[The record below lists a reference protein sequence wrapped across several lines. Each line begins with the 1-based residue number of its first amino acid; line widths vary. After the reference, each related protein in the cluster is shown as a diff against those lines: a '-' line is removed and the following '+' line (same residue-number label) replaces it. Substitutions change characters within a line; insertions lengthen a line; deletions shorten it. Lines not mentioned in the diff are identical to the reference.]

1 MLRAIHPWGSSH
13 ENALE
18 LTGVQMSPAS
28 LFGVVIT
35 RKMTITLRAAELRTT
50 WMGDMNPNLFGIRIQ
65 LNL

>member
-1 MLRAIHPWGSSH
+1 
-13 ENALE
+13 
-18 LTGVQMSPAS
+18 MSPAS